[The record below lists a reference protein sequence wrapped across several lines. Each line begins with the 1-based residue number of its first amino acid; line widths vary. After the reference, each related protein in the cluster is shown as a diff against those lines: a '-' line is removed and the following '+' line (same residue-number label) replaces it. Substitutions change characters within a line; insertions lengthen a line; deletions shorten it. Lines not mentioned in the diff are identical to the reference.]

1 MIHLSSHYELIGRGT
16 CYSLPTLSV
25 PSSPELAHA
34 NSEIGGALDLLRAT
48 GCDASV
54 TTQASPYNQSV
65 AFPST
70 LLFRDGQS
78 RQGANREIFRDGVG
92 MREIFRSS

>member
-1 MIHLSSHYELIGRGT
+1 VLLVAHLLG
-16 CYSLPTLSV
+16 PD
-25 PSSPELAHA
+25 SPELARA
-34 NSEIGGALDLLRAT
+34 NSEIGGALDILRAT

-70 LLFRDGQS
+70 PLFRDGQS
-78 RQGANREIFRDGVG
+78 RWRREPGNIPQRSGIVG
-92 MREIFRSS
+92 DF